1 MATRR
6 HMGIHTYSVSEAQNL
21 QLGHGGYDYA
31 AGSGA
36 DVTLNS
42 DTYIAITGLT
52 ATAADGSGGT
62 VVTATSV
69 DTGIWDTLTTV
80 TIPQGVTI
88 YGRWSSVVVTDG
100 DIAIVYRG

>member
-6 HMGIHTYSVSEAQNL
+6 HMGVHTYTVSEAQNL

-31 AGSGA
+31 APTSGTA
-36 DVTLNS
+36 TLNS

-52 ATAADGSGGT
+52 PTAADGTGGT

-69 DTGIWDTLTTV
+69 DTGIWDTLTSV

-88 YGRWSSVVVTDG
+88 HGRWSSVVVAQD

>member
-1 MATRR
+1 MDK
-6 HMGIHTYSVSEAQNL
+6 YSASEALNV
-21 QLGHGGYDYA
+21 QLGQAGYDYVA
-31 AGSGA
+31 ASGS

-52 ATAADGSGGT
+52 ATIADGSAGT

-69 DTGIWDTLTTV
+69 DTNVWDNLSTV

-88 YGRWSSVVVTDG
+88 YGRWSSVVIADG